1 MRYFL
6 LCVFLAL
13 SAWNEGMGQA
23 VSPAGDLL
31 AAGSVWTGSR
41 RFEKASGDLKKKGQP
56 LKLVVTER
64 NGEAFKGKLTL
75 GKTLAG
81 PDLTVDVTGKGPA
94 KGGGP
99 VNFKSNSLGEL
110 NQTFQGKIESGVMA
124 LEFKG
129 LITGALPVEG
139 VAALQ
144 RKGDGPAR

>member
-1 MRYFL
+1 
-6 LCVFLAL
+6 
-13 SAWNEGMGQA
+13 MGQTA
-23 VSPAGDLL
+23 SPSGDLL

-41 RFEKASGDLKKKGQP
+41 RFEKASGDLKKKGQS

-81 PDLTVDVTGKGPA
+81 PDLTVDVTGKGSA
-94 KGGGP
+94 RGNKGT
-99 VNFKSNSLGEL
+99 VSFKSNSVGEL
-110 NQTFQGKIESGVMA
+110 NQSYQGKIEDGVMA

-129 LITGALPVEG
+129 QSSGAVPVEG

-144 RKGDGPAR
+144 RKADEPAR